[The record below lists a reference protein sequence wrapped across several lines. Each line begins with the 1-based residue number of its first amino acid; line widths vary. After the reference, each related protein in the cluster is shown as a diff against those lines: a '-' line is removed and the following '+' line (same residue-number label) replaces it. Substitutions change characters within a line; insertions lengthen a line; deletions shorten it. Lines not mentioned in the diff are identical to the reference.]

1 MVEYLID
8 IKGLSY
14 DEILSSH
21 RTEDDVFN
29 DMLRWS
35 EQRRGINYRSRPRA
49 QFEFAAPGNCSHA

>member
-35 EQRRGINYRSRPRA
+35 EQRRGD
-49 QFEFAAPGNCSHA
+49 